1 MRRFYPLR
9 CWPAV
14 GGDQSGVNAVA
25 MKFPAGIIVDALQ
38 AEIDAL
44 EPSAPGDADGLES
57 APARNSK
64 PRLRLLRRRFLDA
77 RWGACEP

>member
-38 AEIDAL
+38 AEIDAGA
-44 EPSAPGDADGLES
+44 SRDAGKDLYQVSEVVDQKVAHIAS
-57 APARNSK
+57 LHPT
-64 PRLRLLRRRFLDA
+64 LI
-77 RWGACEP
+77 